1 MYQRILVP
9 LDGSRLSEQ
18 VLPWTRALG
27 RAFGSRIELL
37 RIVPG
42 HLQGRQEPG
51 GGLNLHTQALEYL
64 NRMKASLGNLD
75 VSVSCLVEEHGPA
88 ACISREARKE
98 PDTLVAIST
107 HGRMGIGRWVM
118 GSVMDQVLRT
128 SGKPMLVVR
137 PGPGHGPRHGTEG
150 NNAPE
155 AEVAIKSIIMPLDG
169 SSVSENQI
177 SPHVVA
183 LAKNLDLEVV
193 LLMVPYEHEQAASQ
207 NYLEKVNE
215 RLSSQGV
222 SSVRELVRKGRPGD
236 AIVAVAQETEASMV
250 AITTHGRSGVRRLIR
265 RDGEAL
271 MWGSIA
277 DRVVRHCERPVL
289 MVRPPDPEPA

>member
-9 LDGSRLSEQ
+9 LDGSQMSEQ
-18 VLPWTRALG
+18 VLPWARALG
-27 RAFGSRIELL
+27 RAFGSRIELM

-51 GGLNLHTQALEYL
+51 SNLNLHTEALEYL
-64 NRMKASLGNLD
+64 NRVKTAQGSLN
-75 VSVSCLVEEHGPA
+75 VSVSCLVEEHDPA
-88 ACISREARKE
+88 FCISREARKE

-128 SGKPMLVVR
+128 ADKPMLVVR
-137 PGPGHGPRHGTEG
+137 PEDEG
-150 NNAPE
+150 NIAPD
-155 AEVAIKSIIMPLDG
+155 AEVAIRSIIVPLDG

-183 LAKNLDLEVV
+183 LAKNLNLEVV
-193 LLMVPYEHEQAASQ
+193 LLMVPYDHEESAAQ
-207 NYLEKVNE
+207 NYLDKVNE
-215 RLSSQGV
+215 RLTEQGV
-222 SSVRELVRKGRPGD
+222 SSVREVVRQGRPGD
-236 AIVAVAQETEASMV
+236 AIVAIAQDTEASIV
-250 AITTHGRSGVRRLIR
+250 AITTHGRSGVRRLMR
-265 RDGEAL
+265 REGEAL

-277 DRVVRHCERPVL
+277 DRVVRHCTRPVL
-289 MVRPPDPEPA
+289 VVRPPGFETH